1 MTNSNLASDNSRQS
15 IVVVNNDPGS
25 TASIAKATESLLEAE
40 LLAAVMDEGSETN
53 TRQLFRTIALQHTK
67 AIGVCNVMRADDGS
81 WDVNPSNATGR
92 IPRRHDFTGE
102 LGQQCET
109 AFQRGAIQIRRLQDG
124 MNAQAFFAPIKM
136 FATTPEI
143 LMLVVPEG
151 TNHGQ
156 LRQTLDKIVA
166 AMSLWLKGVSA
177 RQGDWKLASLAALIE
192 IVSRV
197 ESAGNLHDA
206 ATILVNDLAKQ
217 LGCPRVAV
225 GLKHRSGMRIY
236 AISGNSANELGTN
249 LCKSIEQV
257 VSESIL
263 RREPGVWPPARDD
276 INSHLLLAHKQLAR
290 TIQAEAVASHSLTN
304 LANKTIGSL
313 VFAGSR
319 ELLHSDRFSRFVKA
333 ASPRVACSLDIAQ
346 RAQPSWLFRHLRSLK
361 ASLIGNRW
369 KTVASIAAVALL
381 LLVMPVP
388 YHVRCRCTAEPTVRR
403 FAVAPYQGLIEH
415 GFAKPGDT
423 VKQGQVLAQMD
434 GRAVRWELSSVRA
447 EREQAMR
454 KREVKLAANDISEA
468 MLAELENKK
477 LASREELL
485 NHQLEQLEIRSSIEG
500 VILSGSLE
508 RAEAAS
514 VQMGQVL
521 FEIGLMKPLRLEIAV
536 PAEEMPQVRAGQS
549 VTVWIRGQEGEPI
562 DGKIE
567 RIHPRSETRESKN
580 IFVAEVLFANEDLRL
595 QPGMEGNVRI
605 VCDRRPL
612 AWNIFHKP
620 WNYVRTQLTWW

>member
-1 MTNSNLASDNSRQS
+1 MTNSNLSSDNSRQS
-15 IVVVNNDPGS
+15 IVVVNNDNGTS
-25 TASIAKATESLLEAE
+25 ASIAKATESLLEAE

-67 AIGVCNVMRADDGS
+67 AIGVCNVMRAEDGS

-136 FATTPEI
+136 FATVPEI
-143 LMLVVPEG
+143 MMLVVPEG

-225 GLKHRSGMRIY
+225 GLKHRHGMRIY
-236 AISGNSANELGTN
+236 AISGNSSNELGTN
-249 LCKSIEQV
+249 LCKSIEHV

-263 RREPGVWPPARDD
+263 RREPGVWPPARED

-319 ELLHSDRFSRFVKA
+319 ELLHRFLRFVKA
-333 ASPRVACSLDIAQ
+333 TSPRVACSLDIAQ

-369 KTVASIAAVALL
+369 KTVASIAAVAVLL
-381 LLVMPVP
+381 LIMPVP

-434 GRAVRWELSSVRA
+434 GRAVRWELSSIRA

-468 MLAELENKK
+468 MLAELESKK

-485 NHQLEQLEIRSSIEG
+485 NHQLEQLEIRSSIDG

-536 PAEEMPQVRAGQS
+536 PAEEMAQVRAGQS